1 MPSAPQLRV
10 GRESIGQM
18 RPRRSSLS
26 AFRPMI
32 ELREDSMKFRYHVF
46 CVLPAV
52 MLAYSLLPAP
62 AQAQFTQQG
71 PKLVGTGAVGPFG
84 AGQGWSVSL
93 SADGNTAIVGGIED
107 NSDVG
112 TGAAWVYT
120 RSRGGIA
127 AALVACSTVSH
138 AQTGA
143 AATQTVPTPQEQS
156 APIAGNAPASDGLS
170 DLDAMTFGC
179 VKAGLNAAAREAAKV
194 PSQGTYQFSYF
205 TIINDSHH
213 SSYEVHF
220 KSNYQGEADLKY
232 CVSIYCQ
239 QGWDPKSTKTSL
251 RLMSDE
257 RQPVG
262 MAAHGTDCGN
272 KQAPVVKRRSQ

>member
-1 MPSAPQLRV
+1 MIACFAPVTVETKTV
-10 GRESIGQM
+10 GRVALYPEESDGGQTLFNAKFAGCAMKHIIGI
-18 RPRRSSLS
+18 
-26 AFRPMI
+26 A
-32 ELREDSMKFRYHVF
+32 
-46 CVLPAV
+46 
-52 MLAYSLLPAP
+52 
-62 AQAQFTQQG
+62 
-71 PKLVGTGAVGPFG
+71 
-84 AGQGWSVSL
+84 
-93 SADGNTAIVGGIED
+93 
-107 NSDVG
+107 
-112 TGAAWVYT
+112 
-120 RSRGGIA
+120 A

-156 APIAGNAPASDGLS
+156 APTAGNAPASDGLS

-205 TIINDSHH
+205 TIVNDSHH
-213 SSYEVHF
+213 SSYEIHF

-239 QGWDPKSTKTSL
+239 QGWDPKTTKTSL

-257 RQPVG
+257 RQPMGV
-262 MAAHGTDCGN
+262 AAHGADCGN
-272 KQAPVVKRRSQ
+272 KQAPVKRRLQ